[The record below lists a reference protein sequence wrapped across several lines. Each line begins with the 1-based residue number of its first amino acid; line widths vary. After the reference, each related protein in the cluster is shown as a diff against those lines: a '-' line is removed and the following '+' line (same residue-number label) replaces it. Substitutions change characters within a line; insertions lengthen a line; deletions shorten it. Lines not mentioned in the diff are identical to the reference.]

1 MRFWFRVVAF
11 PFTLILLNLAA
22 TGCTGSVADNSAVP
36 ADAEARSTPQPHDAE
51 KAMESPAHASAKLEQ
66 ASKTEQTA
74 PGAPNQVVID
84 NFTFSPAA
92 LTVPSGTRVT
102 WVNHD
107 DVPHTVTSPSKPRIL
122 DSPTLD
128 TDDKFT
134 FEFKDPGIYE
144 YFCAVHPKMTGKII
158 VK

>member
-1 MRFWFRVVAF
+1 MRSWIPAYAL
-11 PFTLILLNLAA
+11 PLTLILLNLTTA
-22 TGCTGSVADNSAVP
+22 GCTGPVAGTPAAPTEAMAHGEAKEKQP
-36 ADAEARSTPQPHDAE
+36 ADSGEAT
-51 KAMESPAHASAKLEQ
+51 
-66 ASKTEQTA
+66 

-84 NFTFSPAA
+84 NFTYSPVS
-92 LTVPSGTRVT
+92 LTVSPGTKVT
-102 WVNHD
+102 FVNHD

-134 FEFKDPGIYE
+134 FEFKTPGTYD

>member
-1 MRFWFRVVAF
+1 MRSWIPANAL
-11 PFTLILLNLAA
+11 PLTLILLNLTTA
-22 TGCTGSVADNSAVP
+22 GCTGPVAGTPVAPTEAVAHGVAKASPTSTQAMANGEAKEKQP
-36 ADAEARSTPQPHDAE
+36 ADSGEATPA
-51 KAMESPAHASAKLEQ
+51 
-66 ASKTEQTA
+66 
-74 PGAPNQVVID
+74 APNQVVID
-84 NFTFSPAA
+84 NFTYSPVS
-92 LTVPSGTRVT
+92 LTVSAGTKVT
-102 WVNHD
+102 FVNHD

-134 FEFKDPGIYE
+134 FEFKTPGTYD